1 MRARQQRRKGLN
13 QTKQYIKGL
22 AGKSINDQKAQL
34 ASNFKR
40 NPREVRDHLLQKS
53 KVKIQL
59 DSQLSLALKEYLGLT
74 WAQQKKNRRFWHKL
88 GVSLKSE
95 HKERQIYRKL
105 VKNKVRVDAVTVDTK
120 TGAGTKRKSTP
131 LAVVPDLKV
140 FVFDLLNDY
149 HDQNLLTW
157 HGEGGIP
164 EDEIWLK
171 IGGDHGQ
178 GSLKICTQIA
188 NLEKPNS
195 REHTHLVA
203 MLEAKDSYEVLKQV
217 IVFLNTEIKKLKQV
231 KWAGKRI
238 KVFLF
243 GDYSFLCNVYGLSGA
258 AGTYPC
264 LWCLSS
270 NFEIK
275 NSKGID
281 LDRSL
286 SSIKQNHREYLEA
299 RRQKNT
305 LQQRKELP
313 ALYKNCVRAPLFD
326 IELEMVVPMYLH
338 ILLGLV
344 IRKHNFLVAETHI
357 IDEMLAEMYIH
368 SDTYDNMHLG
378 QFDKFVNDF
387 RRLNKLRIDVIDLEP
402 DSGSLTSNELK
413 EAKKNHL
420 AIAKKLSKLE
430 KKLKGKKLKLGAGP
444 VVGTIEETLS
454 KHHIESKAWHG
465 GSFIGNHCN
474 KYLEKEVHTEL
485 TNNIFRKTER
495 LTKDKK
501 ALDKARSIKQ
511 TFDTLFK
518 SYSKVH
524 SLISSSRKIDQSE
537 HDEIQES
544 ISTYMQNYRD
554 YFPGKTISPKM
565 HILENHL
572 LPFIKNFGFGFGLLS
587 EQGGELLHASMVRF
601 STRASGIRNDIKR
614 MKSIVE
620 SHHIQISP
628 SLRTLYPVKEERIFK
643 KDRNAKKKIKNR

>member
-1 MRARQQRRKGLN
+1 
-13 QTKQYIKGL
+13 
-22 AGKSINDQKAQL
+22 
-34 ASNFKR
+34 
-40 NPREVRDHLLQKS
+40 
-53 KVKIQL
+53 
-59 DSQLSLALKEYLGLT
+59 
-74 WAQQKKNRRFWHKL
+74 
-88 GVSLKSE
+88 
-95 HKERQIYRKL
+95 
-105 VKNKVRVDAVTVDTK
+105 
-120 TGAGTKRKSTP
+120 
-131 LAVVPDLKV
+131 
-140 FVFDLLNDY
+140 
-149 HDQNLLTW
+149 
-157 HGEGGIP
+157 
-164 EDEIWLK
+164 
-171 IGGDHGQ
+171 
-178 GSLKICTQIA
+178 
-188 NLEKPNS
+188 
-195 REHTHLVA
+195 
-203 MLEAKDSYEVLKQV
+203 
-217 IVFLNTEIKKLKQV
+217 
-231 KWAGKRI
+231 
-238 KVFLF
+238 
-243 GDYSFLCNVYGLSGA
+243 
-258 AGTYPC
+258 
-264 LWCLSS
+264 
-270 NFEIK
+270 
-275 NSKGID
+275 
-281 LDRSL
+281 
-286 SSIKQNHREYLEA
+286 
-299 RRQKNT
+299 
-305 LQQRKELP
+305 
-313 ALYKNCVRAPLFD
+313 
-326 IELEMVVPMYLH
+326 MVVPMYLH

-387 RRLNKLRIDVIDLEP
+387 RRLNKLRINVIDLEP

-572 LPFIKNFGFGFGLLS
+572 LPLLKTLDLVLAYFRNREAS
-587 EQGGELLHASMVRF
+587 CCTLQWFDFLPGHQELEMTSNV
-601 STRASGIRNDIKR
+601 
-614 MKSIVE
+614 
-620 SHHIQISP
+620 
-628 SLRTLYPVKEERIFK
+628 
-643 KDRNAKKKIKNR
+643 